1 MGIFNI
7 QLTKT
12 AADDL
17 GFIPGDLRRKT
28 LQNIKTLSTNPFL
41 FGDTIKKLRG
51 FKPPLY
57 RLRSRDYRVLYRVQG
72 ETLTIMRVIDRKDL
86 ERIIKRIK
94 NPAHRAGP

>member
-1 MGIFNI
+1 VGIFNI

-17 GFIPGDLRRKT
+17 DFIPDDLRRKI
-28 LQNIKTLSTNPFL
+28 LQDIKTLSTNPYL
-41 FGDTIKKLRG
+41 FGGTIKKLRG

-57 RLRSRDYRVLYRVQG
+57 RLRSGDYRVLYRVQV
-72 ETLTIMRVIDRKDL
+72 ETVTIMRVIDRKDL

-94 NPAHRAGP
+94 L

>member
-7 QLTKT
+7 QLTKI

-17 GFIPGDLRRKT
+17 DSIPADLRRKI
-28 LQNIKTLSTNPFL
+28 LKDIKAFPAHPFL
-41 FGDTIKKLRG
+41 FGDTIRKLSG

-57 RLRSRDYRVLYRVQG
+57 RLRSGDYRVLYKVHG
-72 ETLTIMRVIDRKDL
+72 ETVTIMRIIDRKDL

-94 NPAHRAGP
+94 L

>member
-1 MGIFNI
+1 MRIFDI

-17 GFIPGDLRRKT
+17 DSIPDDLRMKI
-28 LQNIKTLSTNPFL
+28 LQDINILFTNPFL
-41 FGDTIKKLRG
+41 SGSNVKKLKG

-57 RLRSRDYRVLYRVQG
+57 RLRSKDYRVLYRVKG
-72 ETLTIMRVIDRKDL
+72 RSVTIMRVIDRKDL

-94 NPAHRAGP
+94 L